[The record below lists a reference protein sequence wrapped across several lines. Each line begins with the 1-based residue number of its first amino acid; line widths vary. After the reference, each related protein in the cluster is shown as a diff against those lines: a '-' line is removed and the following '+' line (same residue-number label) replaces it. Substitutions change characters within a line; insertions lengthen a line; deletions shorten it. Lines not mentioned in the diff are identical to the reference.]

1 MPEAI
6 LPTVNEIASPPRRL
20 SLGARNDEILLIME
34 NSTNSRQS
42 PSFTEYGIP
51 IRNVW
56 HMLLYAWNEVPQNEL
71 RGWVLKEAFVEQA
84 PTLDTLLASVLIRLV
99 QQRLRIGLGHEYI
112 DEAGTLR
119 GLRGRINF
127 GETIKQH
134 ALERGQLI
142 CEFQGFRVNSLKNQI
157 IRSTLARLI
166 KVGRFGPEPA
176 QVREIQQRLRRVLR
190 DLDGIDFVEL
200 TPDLIRR
207 QLYTRGG
214 HDHDY
219 RLMLSIC
226 DLIVQRQM
234 PADVEAH
241 TTGIVPLINRELL
254 VLYRVY
260 ERFVANFYRLH
271 LRDWEVS
278 AQKRL
283 EWHAAESNERLPL
296 MIPDIVLQ
304 EKTGTARR
312 MIVLDTKFTAQSLV
326 ENQWGKAVF
335 DSSHLYQLYAY
346 LKSQEHV
353 SEVHRK
359 AEGILLYPAVQNQFS
374 EKARLQ
380 DQVIR
385 IESVDLA
392 APWQE
397 IERRLMELV
406 TPTTAEAAPPPLGG
420 GGEGV

>member
-1 MPEAI
+1 MANSI
-6 LPTVNEIASPPRRL
+6 SPQE
-20 SLGARNDEILLIME
+20 S
-34 NSTNSRQS
+34 S
-42 PSFTEYGIP
+42 PFTEYGIP

-56 HMLLYAWNEVPQNEL
+56 HMLLYAWNEAPFHEL
-71 RGWVLKEAFVEQA
+71 RGWTLEEAFVEQA
-84 PTLDTLLASVLIRLV
+84 PTLDMLLASALIRLM
-99 QQRLRIGLGHEYI
+99 QQRLRIGLGRDYVR
-112 DEAGTLR
+112 EAGTLR
-119 GLRGRINF
+119 GLRGRIDF
-127 GETIKQH
+127 SATIKQH

-142 CEFQGFRVNSLKNQI
+142 CEFEGYRANSLKNQI

-166 KVGRFGPEPA
+166 KVGRFGPEPTH
-176 QVREIQQRLRRVLR
+176 VREIQQKLRRLLR

-200 TPDLIRR
+200 TPELIRR
-207 QLYTRGG
+207 QLYTRTG

-234 PADVEAH
+234 PTDSEGY
-241 TTGIVPLINRELL
+241 TTGIVPSIDRELL

-260 ERFVANFYRLH
+260 ERFVANFYRFH
-271 LRDWEVS
+271 LRQDWEIS

-283 EWHAAESNERLPL
+283 EWHTNEANERLPL

-304 EKTGTARR
+304 EKRSER

-335 DSSHLYQLYAY
+335 DSSHLYQMYAY

-353 SEVHRK
+353 FEAHRS
-359 AEGILLYPAVQNQFS
+359 AVGILLYPAVHNRFS
-374 EKARLQ
+374 EKVRLQ

-385 IESVDLA
+385 LESVDLA

-397 IERRLMELV
+397 IEGQLVELV
-406 TPTTAEAAPPPLGG
+406 TPSLPVRAV
-420 GGEGV
+420 GV